1 MFTQSLH
8 LKRCSSLPL
17 FCFGVSSPQYMH
29 AFSLLIASDFSGL
42 FKVDGLEV
50 TELVLVEDPAPPRME
65 GDKEALFWRATCPE
79 RGLEE
84 LDKAAFEARGNA
96 DWEYPPLDSDPFLLR
111 DGWSCSDGSNIFFD
125 FCWKITLFK
134 IWLQVTVES
143 FIYNLSL
150 ECHRKLLTKQ
160 IQY

>member
-42 FKVDGLEV
+42 FKVVELEV
-50 TELVLVEDPAPPRME
+50 TELALIEDPAPPRME
-65 GDKEALFWRATCPE
+65 GDNEALPWRATWPE
-79 RGLEE
+79 RGLQE
-84 LDKAAFEARGNA
+84 LDKAAFEAWGNA
-96 DWEYPPLDSDPFLLR
+96 DCEYPPLDSDPFLLR

-125 FCWKITLFK
+125 FCEK
-134 IWLQVTVES
+134 
-143 FIYNLSL
+143 
-150 ECHRKLLTKQ
+150 
-160 IQY
+160 